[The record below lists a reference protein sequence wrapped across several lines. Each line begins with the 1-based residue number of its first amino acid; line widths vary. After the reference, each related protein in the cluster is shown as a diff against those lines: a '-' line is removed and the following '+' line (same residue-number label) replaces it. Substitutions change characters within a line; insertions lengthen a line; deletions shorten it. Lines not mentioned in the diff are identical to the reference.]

1 MIDKVKI
8 AQSFSRSANT
18 YDSVAYLQ
26 RDIGGQ
32 LIELIQSTVP
42 DNAGITQCLDLGCGT
57 GFFQDALQTH
67 FSQANHVACDLAV
80 GMLSHIKK
88 NQTKQVQL
96 AAADAENLPFVEDS
110 FDFIFSNLALQWCED
125 LDAVFAEAYRVLQA
139 GGYFCL
145 STLGPKTLYEL
156 KESWEQVDE
165 HQHVNGFKEDQ
176 YWLNAAKAQGFS
188 VEQHRIKPECLYFDT
203 IKQLTYE
210 LKQLGAHNMNAGQAK
225 SLTGRQRWHGLQ
237 QAYQAFC
244 NARGQFPA
252 TYEVYYY
259 CLRKN
264 SAG

>member
-1 MIDKVKI
+1 VIDKVKI
-8 AQSFSRSANT
+8 AQSFSRSANS

-32 LIELIQSTVP
+32 LLELIDRAVL
-42 DNAGITQCLDLGCGT
+42 DKNHMTQCLDLGCGT
-57 GFFQDALQTH
+57 GFFQDALQARFT
-67 FSQANHVACDLAV
+67 QANHIVCDLAL
-80 GMLSHIKK
+80 GMLQHVQK
-88 NQTKQVQL
+88 NQAGRVQL
-96 AAADAENLPFVEDS
+96 AAADAECLPFVSNS
-110 FDFIFSNLALQWCED
+110 FDFVFSNLALQWCED
-125 LDAVFAEAYRVLQA
+125 LDEVFTEANRVLRA

-156 KESWEQVDE
+156 KESWEHVDE
-165 HQHVNGFKEDQ
+165 HQHVNSFKEDQ
-176 YWLNAAKAQGFS
+176 CWLKSAKAQGFS
-188 VEQHRIKPECLYFDT
+188 VEQHQIKPECLYFDT

-237 QAYQAFC
+237 QAYRAFC
-244 NARGQFPA
+244 NTRGQFPA

-264 SAG
+264 PEG